1 MTIDSIYDFGAI
13 KVDQLAVDL
22 RRLALDAARHVLG
35 DAMRPALTADE
46 SQRLAHLVLR
56 PSFGNAERRRAE
68 QLLLRPLRLTPPKD
82 AATAFGPLEMVAAS
96 TALSRLSRWNA
107 QWRKLKHG
115 GVESGPC
122 ILKTIARLAFNDPGF
137 REELSLLVTTRLARD
152 VVLWPRLAL
161 PVPVDDA
168 ALLGL
173 AALVV
178 PRPGRQSPRGA
189 VRRVE
194 EGLIRCATDWL
205 TEAPA
210 HDYGAWM
217 LAEAAE
223 RHLALAP
230 PPASCGRWWHRTW
243 RHPLVL
249 KLRGYLR
256 WLWPKDRPLPFLS
269 AIDRSSLIALA
280 AGSPMARQERF
291 PMLFSHRKGE
301 QTPDSLDDGIRPLAL
316 RLYLIRHF

>member
-22 RRLALDAARHVLG
+22 RRLALDTARHVLG
-35 DAMRPALTADE
+35 DAARPALTAE
-46 SQRLAHLVLR
+46 EAQRLAPLVLR

-68 QLLLRPLRLTPPKD
+68 QLLLRPLRITRPTD

-107 QWRKLKHG
+107 LWRKLKHG
-115 GVESGPC
+115 GVDSGAS
-122 ILKTIARLAFNDPGF
+122 ILKAIARLAFNDPGF
-137 REELSLLVTTRLARD
+137 REELSLLVATRLARD

-178 PRPGRQSPRGA
+178 PRPGRQPPSGA

-194 EGLIRCATDWL
+194 EGLIRCAADWL
-205 TEAPA
+205 TGAPTR
-210 HDYGAWM
+210 DYGAWM
-217 LAEAAE
+217 IAEAAE
-223 RHLALAP
+223 LHLAHVPQPTSGTLWWERIWGHGLA
-230 PPASCGRWWHRTW
+230 
-243 RHPLVL
+243 L
-249 KLRGYLR
+249 KLQGYLAR
-256 WLWPKDRPLPFLS
+256 IWPKDRPLPFLS
-269 AIDRSSLIALA
+269 VVDRSSLIALA
-280 AGSPMARQERF
+280 ATNPMARAERF
-291 PMLFSHRKGE
+291 PLLSSHRSGE
-301 QTPDSLDDGIRPLAL
+301 QTPDSLDDGNTPFAL